1 MSQVLSRQS
10 GDTTFATDL
19 EGFEADVIETS
30 MTVPVIADFWAEWC
44 PPCVALTPVLE
55 RVTVALDG
63 RLKLAKIEVDD
74 GDNMKLAGRYAL
86 KGFPT
91 VLLFIGGEIKGRFA
105 GARAGHWVKA
115 FLAEHGVT

>member
-1 MSQVLSRQS
+1 MSHVIS
-10 GDTTFATDL
+10 GQKADVIFATDL
-19 EGFEADVIETS
+19 ERFEADVINAS
-30 MTVPVIADFWAEWC
+30 MTAPVIVDFWAEWC

-55 RVTVALDG
+55 RVTSALDG
-63 RLKLAKIEVDD
+63 RLKLAKVEVDD

-91 VLLFIGGEIKGRFA
+91 VLLFSGGEVKGRFA
-105 GARAGHWVKA
+105 GARAGHWVKE

>member
-1 MSQVLSRQS
+1 VISRQQA
-10 GDTTFATDL
+10 DVIFATDL
-19 EGFEADVIETS
+19 ERFEAEVINAS
-30 MTVPVIADFWAEWC
+30 MTAPVIVDFWAEWC

-55 RVTVALDG
+55 RVTAALDG
-63 RLKLAKIEVDD
+63 RLKLAKVEVDD

-91 VLLFIGGEIKGRFA
+91 VLLFSGGEIKGRFS
-105 GARAGHWVKA
+105 GARAGHWVKE

>member
-19 EGFEADVIETS
+19 EGFEADVIKTS

>member
-1 MSQVLSRQS
+1 MSHVHS
-10 GDTTFATDL
+10 GQPAETIFDTDL
-19 EGFEADVIETS
+19 DGFEAAVIKAS
-30 MTVPVIADFWAEWC
+30 LSVPVIADFWAEWC

-55 RVTVALDG
+55 RVTSALDG

-91 VLLFIGGEIKGRFA
+91 VLLFSGGEIKGRFS

>member
-1 MSQVLSRQS
+1 MSQVLSCQS
-10 GDTTFATDL
+10 GDTSFATDL
-19 EGFEADVIETS
+19 QGFEADVVKAS